1 MARPPESPATARG
14 LARSRTCSKPKSGA
28 SSKAEISD
36 SCTSKYDA
44 QIGEFRQG
52 GEGKWLGNNKLD
64 FSEKVELLFTD
75 TLIVVLQELQDMIVA
90 NVWNDLAGIESIK
103 DVFDFRIRSA
113 LEEIDPGGR
122 VEGNVFRSNR
132 GWSGASH

>member
-1 MARPPESPATARG
+1 VVREA
-14 LARSRTCSKPKSGA
+14 
-28 SSKAEISD
+28 
-36 SCTSKYDA
+36 
-44 QIGEFRQG
+44 
-52 GEGKWLGNNKLD
+52 NKLD

-132 GWSGASH
+132 GWSGAAH